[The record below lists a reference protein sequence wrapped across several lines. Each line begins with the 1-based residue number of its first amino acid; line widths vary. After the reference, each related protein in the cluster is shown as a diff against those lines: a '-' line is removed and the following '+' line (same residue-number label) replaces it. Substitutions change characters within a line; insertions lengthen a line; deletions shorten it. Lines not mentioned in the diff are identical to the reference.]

1 MALGLQWDSDVC
13 SLSHFHNL
21 FEEFCSIFIEP
32 NVQAVDL
39 PDCDGPV
46 TAREAPVS
54 GQDRVWGAGGSER
67 HNTGNVLLAP
77 SQDHSTQMVQD
88 KRRAWPTS
96 FSCSSSLPL
105 SPPGSVPSPPI
116 STPHHI
122 DKRPC
127 SKYPKCG
134 SRVVKSKGEW
144 FSVTQCSH

>member
-13 SLSHFHNL
+13 PLSHFHNL

-32 NVQAVDL
+32 DVQAVDL
-39 PDCDGPV
+39 PGCDGPV

-54 GQDRVWGAGGSER
+54 GAGQGVGAGGSGR

-105 SPPGSVPSPPI
+105 SPPGSVPLPPSLLHI
-116 STPHHI
+116 RLTKGHAQNTPNVG
-122 DKRPC
+122 P
-127 SKYPKCG
+127 G
-134 SRVVKSKGEW
+134 W
-144 FSVTQCSH
+144 